1 MIRAQWERWKNQVFP
16 SGFMWPTQP
25 SPIQSL
31 AGLNSVL
38 PKQKKTGGKKKSQR
52 KVTVTTDR
60 KSAQIHIRFFM
71 NSGHITS
78 GIWLLEKQF
87 KEVLSMTEKWEK
99 KLSSGSRQET
109 EVSTKYRSPVSHILQ
124 DSNQNHI
131 LDYCSPPITDQTGW
145 SDITLKLSTSE
156 VIKIHHHIKLEC
168 AAGNTDANRL
178 LIPWWLRQPSIA
190 DTCRYITKLKNNYLK
205 TGNIPR
211 FEPSIHRGPTLQFT
225 GCKGPT
231 VKHLNGSHFQASVG
245 QSCFSSVKAT
255 YTILCRWFSCCG
267 WWVLG
272 LVFHLMS
279 LCLCSTFH
287 TLHFISFT
295 TCQAFFFLLEI
306 YSSPS
311 NSPSC
316 IIRRRLLEM

>member
-1 MIRAQWERWKNQVFP
+1 M
-16 SGFMWPTQP
+16 
-25 SPIQSL
+25 
-31 AGLNSVL
+31 
-38 PKQKKTGGKKKSQR
+38 
-52 KVTVTTDR
+52 
-60 KSAQIHIRFFM
+60 
-71 NSGHITS
+71 
-78 GIWLLEKQF
+78 
-87 KEVLSMTEKWEK
+87 
-99 KLSSGSRQET
+99 
-109 EVSTKYRSPVSHILQ
+109 SHILQ

-156 VIKIHHHIKLEC
+156 VNKIHHHIKLEC
-168 AAGNTDANRL
+168 AAGNTDVNCL
-178 LIPWWLRQPSIA
+178 LIPWWLQQPPIA
-190 DTCRYITKLKNNYLK
+190 DTCRYITKLQNNYLK

-211 FEPSIHRGPTLQFT
+211 FEPSTHRGPTLQFT

-245 QSCFSSVKAT
+245 QSCLSSVKAT

-279 LCLCSTFH
+279 LCLCSAFH

-295 TCQAFFFLLEI
+295 TCQAFFFCLKFIPHLLIQLHYKKKAPWNVIHTVLGVKSQAILGRPLIFLAWRKPQTLIKVQYGILKE
-306 YSSPS
+306 
-311 NSPSC
+311 
-316 IIRRRLLEM
+316 LL